1 MALGRWFGQRVAST
15 DRIGIVVGP
24 QGLVGARVAFPDGSA
39 GRPRLLGIAT
49 YPSGSESDWGD
60 GMRKL
65 ARDLSAQ
72 HLIASVVPHAQL
84 VSLLQLSA
92 PPTPPS
98 ERAGALKFRAREV
111 SQIPVEDM
119 LLDYLDV
126 PGTRARG
133 TEPPTYCAIASRARM
148 TLLRDAVLGAG
159 MRLEAIDV
167 ADMALCHLLGR
178 VADGSGEALA
188 GLWLGNQGLRFVIV
202 HQHGLSLFRSST
214 LNAEHFRD
222 GLADHVDQLL
232 LELQRTIDF
241 YESHYTT
248 PPPKRLL
255 LMPDW
260 PFVPALVNALEPSL
274 RVRPERLALS
284 EVIVSAGMADGP
296 APDLSVLAIG
306 AALRP
311 GLGGDA

>member
-1 MALGRWFGQRVAST
+1 MALARWFGQRVAST

-24 QGLVGARVAFPDGSA
+24 QGMVGARVAFPDGSA

-72 HLIASVVPHAQL
+72 HLLTVVVPHAQL

-92 PPTPPS
+92 PPTPPA
-98 ERAGALKFRAREV
+98 ERVGALKFRAREV

-133 TEPPTYCAIASRARM
+133 SEPPTYCAIASRARM

-178 VADGSGEALA
+178 AAGEGEALA
-188 GLWLGNQGLRFVIV
+188 ALMLGNQGLRFVIV
-202 HQHGLSLFRSST
+202 HQRSLSLFRSST

-222 GLADHVDQLL
+222 NLPDHVDQLL

-260 PFVPALVNALEPSL
+260 PFNQVLVDALEPSL
-274 RVRPERLALS
+274 RVRPERFALS

-296 APDLSVLAIG
+296 APDLAVLAVG

-311 GLGGDA
+311 QLGDGA

>member
-1 MALGRWFGQRVAST
+1 MALGRWFGRKDPST
-15 DRIGIVVGP
+15 DRIGVVVGQ
-24 QGLVGARVAFPDGSA
+24 QGLVAARITFPAGAAR
-39 GRPRLLGIAT
+39 RPKLVGMAY
-49 YPSGSESDWGD
+49 YPSGAETDWDD

-72 HLIASVVPHAQL
+72 QLQTVVIPSAQL

-98 ERAGALKFRAREV
+98 ERVGALKFRAREV

-133 TEPPTYCAIASRARM
+133 SEPPTYCAIASRTRM
-148 TLLRDAVLGAG
+148 TRLRDAVLGAG
-159 MRLEAIDV
+159 MQIEAIDV
-167 ADMALCHLLGR
+167 ADMALCHLLGH
-178 VADGSGEALA
+178 AAGESETLAALM
-188 GLWLGNQGLRFVIV
+188 LGDQGVRFVIM
-202 HQHGLSLFRSST
+202 HQHHLSLFRSST

-222 GLADHVDQLL
+222 GLADHVEQLL
-232 LELQRTIDF
+232 LEVQRTIDF

-255 LMPDW
+255 VMPDW
-260 PFVPALVNALEPSL
+260 PFNQALVDALEPSL
-274 RVRPERLALS
+274 RVRPERFVLS
-284 EVIVSAGMADGP
+284 EVIAASELADGP
-296 APDLSVLAIG
+296 APDLALLAIG
-306 AALRP
+306 GALRP
-311 GLGGDA
+311 AAGGVA

>member
-24 QGLVGARVAFPDGSA
+24 QGLVGARVAFPDGNS

-49 YPSGSESDWGD
+49 YPSGSESDWSD

-72 HLIASVVPHAQL
+72 HLVAAVVPHAQL

-92 PPTPPS
+92 PPTPPA

-133 TEPPTYCAIASRARM
+133 SEPPTYCAIASRARM

-159 MRLEAIDV
+159 MQLDAIDV

-178 VADGSGEALA
+178 VATGGEALA

-202 HQHGLSLFRSST
+202 HQHSLSLFRSST

-222 GLADHVDQLL
+222 SIADHVDQLL

-260 PFVPALVNALEPSL
+260 PFNQALVDALEPSL
-274 RVRPERLALS
+274 RVRPERFALS

-296 APDLSVLAIG
+296 APDLVVLAIG

-311 GLGGDA
+311 GLGGGA

>member
-24 QGLVGARVAFPDGSA
+24 QGLVGARVAFPEGSA

-72 HLIASVVPHAQL
+72 HLITTVVPHAQL

-92 PPTPPS
+92 PPTPPA

-133 TEPPTYCAIASRARM
+133 AEPPTYCAIASRERM

-159 MRLEAIDV
+159 MQMEAIDV
-167 ADMALCHLLGR
+167 ADMALCHLVGR
-178 VADGSGEALA
+178 TAGEAETVAALM
-188 GLWLGNQGLRFVIV
+188 LGNQGLRFVIV
-202 HQHGLSLFRSST
+202 HQRSLSLFRSST

-222 GLADHVDQLL
+222 SLADHVDQLL
-232 LELQRTIDF
+232 LEVQRTIDF

-248 PPPKRLL
+248 APPKRLL
-255 LMPDW
+255 VMPDW
-260 PFVPALVNALEPSL
+260 PFNQALVDALEPSL
-274 RVRPERLALS
+274 RVRPERFVLS
-284 EVIVSAGMADGP
+284 EAIASAELATGP
-296 APDLSVLAIG
+296 APDLALLAIG

-311 GLGGDA
+311 DTGASA